1 MPESEDDLLA
11 RAEQELKNSLIK
23 AIADLN
29 CEVKDGKILITGN
42 VATYYLK
49 QMAQAKLIRIG
60 IPVENRVVVKNS

>member
-23 AIADLN
+23 AIAGLK
-29 CEVKDGKILITGN
+29 CEIKDGKILITGN

-49 QMAQAKLIRIG
+49 QMAQEKLIRIG

>member
-49 QMAQAKLIRIG
+49 QMAQEKLIRIG